1 MSAKRSKKSLIIFL
15 YGILSFAIVLLCF
28 VSDTFTNEET
38 WFSFFAILVLL
49 SATLQFFSLKKYV
62 NFLSVTNIF
71 LLLTYCFHFGLILN
85 MGLFSFF
92 KPEMNLYYV
101 YNLSFEPFKKAAGF
115 CLVSVLSFGLGIL
128 SVGKPKILSKNKNLV
143 KISKRVFWFG
153 VILILIG
160 VPFIIEQLIDA
171 IKVFLNGS
179 YLDSFDAVGDG
190 SGIKSFLSN
199 FFYAG
204 IACLITYYSRNKK
217 SKAIIVLF
225 VSAVI
230 LIFNIL
236 FTGGRGRN
244 LLMLVVLS
252 LVAFYNNVF
261 KFSRWKI
268 VLLTVFAYLGVVVLN
283 TVADVR
289 MQGMQI
295 FGSSFLNNLGG
306 FALLD
311 ILQEMGSSIYTPYL
325 CVLQRGNEYQTAWGR
340 TYIYS
345 LITIMP
351 NLNGVFTEY
360 INASSFVKALDGVA
374 LGGSFIGETFFN
386 FGYLGIIV
394 TFLIGIVVYKLDLW
408 FKLSVIKGNATNIA
422 FCIPIICTC
431 LWWVRDAS
439 NGFVREI
446 VWGAIILLC
455 VWKVVQVFYFKD
467 DGRNKHIHYNKV
479 V

>member
-1 MSAKRSKKSLIIFL
+1 
-15 YGILSFAIVLLCF
+15 
-28 VSDTFTNEET
+28 
-38 WFSFFAILVLL
+38 
-49 SATLQFFSLKKYV
+49 
-62 NFLSVTNIF
+62 
-71 LLLTYCFHFGLILN
+71 
-85 MGLFSFF
+85 
-92 KPEMNLYYV
+92 
-101 YNLSFEPFKKAAGF
+101 
-115 CLVSVLSFGLGIL
+115 
-128 SVGKPKILSKNKNLV
+128 
-143 KISKRVFWFG
+143 
-153 VILILIG
+153 
-160 VPFIIEQLIDA
+160 
-171 IKVFLNGS
+171 
-179 YLDSFDAVGDG
+179 
-190 SGIKSFLSN
+190 
-199 FFYAG
+199 
-204 IACLITYYSRNKK
+204 
-217 SKAIIVLF
+217 
-225 VSAVI
+225 
-230 LIFNIL
+230 
-236 FTGGRGRN
+236 
-244 LLMLVVLS
+244 MLVVLS

-408 FKLSVIKGNATNIA
+408 FKLSVIKGNAINIA

-446 VWGAIILLC
+446 VWGAIVLLC
-455 VWKVVQVFYFKD
+455 VWKVVQVFSFKD